1 MPWLACVA
9 AVIGAGAAGCGDD
22 DGAPPDAAMPARDAA
37 VIERDGGAPIVGT
50 TYYVELSGDDTADG
64 SEGAPWAT
72 IPRGLGA
79 LEPGD
84 TLLIGDGD
92 WPRFRIDCAEGITSC
107 DGQPCEHGLPN
118 GRITVRARHE
128 RRARIQSADGETT
141 LELHN
146 CDWWTVEGLVVEL
159 GDFPDQATNYT
170 PIFRVGDSEHLIVR
184 RNVVQR
190 SNRWA
195 NSHGLWTV
203 GANHILIEE
212 NEIYEFHRHGIT
224 VHAAFRPIVR
234 RNYVNSR
241 DTPNETDPMAFSCCC
256 ETGGDE
262 GITIEGTFGGIVEN
276 NIVEDTC
283 AGIAVRGDANS
294 LTDSAQLSS
303 KSNRMIGNI
312 GLSLDGSAFGAL
324 SYCDGASPCD
334 PADITEDT
342 EIRDAVSVDCT
353 RAVNTDGARNTVI
366 REVTSI
372 RASSVDF
379 RLWRG
384 DSNAAV
390 TDPSFIVMNALDVG
404 DGTGIGYLIQDHPD
418 WQVVGSNSF
427 GNETD
432 FSADSE
438 NAVMHGNV
446 DPGLGPCYVY
456 IPDGSPM
463 RGAGISGRDIGAN
476 VIYRTVD
483 GRLTDEPLWDPA
495 TGAFPCGAVVPG
507 VNDVA
512 TLGDDACSTVHER
525 LNIGT
530 NGCPAPPLR

>member
-1 MPWLACVA
+1 LGVA
-9 AVIGAGAAGCGDD
+9 GVVVR
-22 DGAPPDAAMPARDAA
+22 PLVERDA
-37 VIERDGGAPIVGT
+37 GPPPIVGT
-50 TYYVELSGDDTADG
+50 TYHVELDGDDAADG
-64 SEGAPWAT
+64 SESAPWAT

-79 LEPGD
+79 LEAGD

-92 WPRFRIDCAEGITSC
+92 WPRFRVDCAEGRTSC
-107 DGQPCEHGLPN
+107 DGEPCAHGLPN
-118 GRITVRARHE
+118 GRITVRAKNE
-128 RRARIQSADGETT
+128 RRARIQSGDGETPF
-141 LELHN
+141 EMQD
-146 CDWWTVEGLVVEL
+146 CDWWTIEGLVVEL

-170 PIFRVGDSEHLIVR
+170 PIFEARYSEHLIVR
-184 RNVVQR
+184 RNVVLKA
-190 SNRWA
+190 NRWA
-195 NSHGLWTV
+195 NSHAIWTV

-212 NEIYEFHRHGIT
+212 NEVYEFHRDGIV
-224 VHAAFRPIVR
+224 VHAALEPIVR

-256 ETGGDE
+256 ETGGDD
-262 GITIEGTFGGIVEN
+262 GIIVEGTFRGIVEN

-283 AGIAVRGDANS
+283 AGITVRGDANS
-294 LTDSAQLSS
+294 LTDTPQLSS
-303 KSNRMIGNI
+303 KSNRLVGNI
-312 GLSLDGSAFGAL
+312 GLSLDGSAFAAV
-324 SYCDGASPCD
+324 SYCEGASPCD
-334 PADITEDT
+334 PADITGDT
-342 EIRDAVSVDCT
+342 EIRDGVSVDCV
-353 RAVNTDGARNTVI
+353 RGVNTDGARRTVI

-390 TDPSFIVMNALDVG
+390 DDASFIVMNTLDVG
-404 DGTGIGYLIQDHPD
+404 DGTDIGYLIREHAD
-418 WQVVGSNSF
+418 WQIASSNSF

-438 NAVMHGNV
+438 NAVMHGST
-446 DPGLGPCYVY
+446 DPALGSCYVY

-463 RGAGISGRDIGAN
+463 RGVGISGNDIGAN

-483 GRLTDEPLWDPA
+483 GRLTREPLWDPE

-525 LNIGT
+525 LNVGT
-530 NGCPAPPLR
+530 NGCPVPPLR